1 MIPKKPVLGLN
12 PRMDTSFRKKTA
24 IARQPLGWIKTQKNC
39 GKAKLWNLPA
49 WLRVLLTVA
58 WAFDKKIFENE
69 SVFPAV
75 ERSAATDATH
85 RRVNRRWGFNFH
97 QRVLCRAM
105 RAVERI
111 CT

>member
-1 MIPKKPVLGLN
+1 MMNRNRGSVVALDQNTEKL
-12 PRMDTSFRKKTA
+12 RKSD
-24 IARQPLGWIKTQKNC
+24 AR
-39 GKAKLWNLPA
+39 NLPA
-49 WLRVLLTVA
+49 CWRVLILA

-85 RRVNRRWGFNFH
+85 CRVNRRWGFDLH
-97 QRVLCRAM
+97 QRVLGRAM

-111 CT
+111 GA

>member
-1 MIPKKPVLGLN
+1 MMSRNRASAVALDQNTEK
-12 PRMDTSFRKKTA
+12 FRESDA
-24 IARQPLGWIKTQKNC
+24 
-39 GKAKLWNLPA
+39 WNLLA
-49 WLRVLLTVA
+49 WSRVLLVMA

-85 RRVNRRWGFNFH
+85 RRVNGRWGFNLH